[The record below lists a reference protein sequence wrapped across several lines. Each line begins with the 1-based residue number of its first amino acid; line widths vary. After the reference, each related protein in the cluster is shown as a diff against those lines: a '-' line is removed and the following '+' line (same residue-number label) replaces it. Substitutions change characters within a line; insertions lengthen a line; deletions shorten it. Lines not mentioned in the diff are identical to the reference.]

1 MPWCASSSSG
11 SALEAMVV
19 VDPPKNQGSLKENSG
34 ICEESIWG
42 KDGNDAKVGSKAR
55 FLHPNTGF
63 QDVSTS
69 FNAAFWSR
77 DVYKIIINYIN
88 VINWDTWMCVC
99 VIHLW
104 HFFLHLYSTVIHV
117 CVCFNYLF
125 IFNSSLNAPRTGI
138 VGAQVTVG
146 GVCRGVFG
154 PSLSICTDWLRI
166 PPGKQVAN

>member
-1 MPWCASSSSG
+1 
-11 SALEAMVV
+11 LEAMVV

-117 CVCFNYLF
+117 CVCVSI
-125 IFNSSLNAPRTGI
+125 IFSYSTVPWTRRGQESWEPKWLSG
-138 VGAQVTVG
+138 GFVG
-146 GVCRGVFG
+146 GFLVHLCRFA
-154 PSLSICTDWLRI
+154 RI
-166 PPGKQVAN
+166 DYVYPPVNRLQTNVYGHTHSW